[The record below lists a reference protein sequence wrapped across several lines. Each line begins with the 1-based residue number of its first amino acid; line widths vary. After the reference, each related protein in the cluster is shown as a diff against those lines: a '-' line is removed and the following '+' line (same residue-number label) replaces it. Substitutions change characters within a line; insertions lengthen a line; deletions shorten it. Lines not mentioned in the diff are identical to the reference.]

1 MQEQRKK
8 LLVQRLV
15 ELMEQFSAQMRSRS
29 PTDWDDLDLTMPQ
42 VRTLFLLAQGPARMS
57 VISAYLSRGMPTVT
71 GVIGRLVKKGLVERI
86 EDGSDRRVVACRL
99 TPPGTAVVERF
110 WRIGRMRSEALAQ
123 ALTVEELEAVLPAL
137 VILSE
142 ATARL

>member
-110 WRIGRMRSEALAQ
+110 WRMGRMRSEALAQ

-142 ATARL
+142 ATSRL

>member
-110 WRIGRMRSEALAQ
+110 WRMGRMRSEALAQ

-137 VILSE
+137 AILSE
-142 ATARL
+142 ATSRL

>member
-29 PTDWDDLDLTMPQ
+29 PAVWDDLDLTMPQ
-42 VRTLFLLAQGPARMS
+42 VRTLLLLGQGQARMS
-57 VISAYLSRGMPTVT
+57 EISANLDRGMPTVT
-71 GVIGRLVKKGLVERI
+71 GVIGRLVKKGLVERV

-99 TPPGTAVVERF
+99 TPPGTEVVERF

-137 VILSE
+137 AILSE
-142 ATARL
+142 ATSRL